1 MKINKINIPLY
12 VSGIVF
18 IIVLVLWFFPTTFG
32 LITENYSITQ
42 FRSDLKDLAGLFYI
56 VVTLWLVLVTKKMA
70 ETSIN
75 SQKAMNRPEI
85 LCELFISNEKPTSN
99 HFTSINNIEIRSS
112 SDAEYIEGQDGASV
126 FLIIKN
132 RYGGGKAININLIA
146 EFEAKNPENL
156 KLERRLIF
164 DFLAEGDAIAFYVYR
179 FEKPST
185 ENCSLKLKKC
195 EMQYTN
201 PFSEASNE
209 PLKKLFYDKEKQI
222 LANGNHI
229 GLITLKEG
237 IRIRE

>member
-1 MKINKINIPLY
+1 MKINKINFPLY
-12 VSGIVF
+12 VSGFVF
-18 IIVLVLWFFPTTFG
+18 IIVLILWLFPTTFG
-32 LITENYSITQ
+32 FISENYNITQ

-56 VVTLWLVLVTKKMA
+56 VVTLWLVLVTRKMA

-85 LCELFISNEKPTSN
+85 LCELFISNEKPVSN
-99 HFTSINNIEIRSS
+99 HFTSINNIDIRST
-112 SDAEYIEGQDGASV
+112 SDAEYIDNQDGASV
-126 FLIIKN
+126 FIIIKN
-132 RYGGGKAININLIA
+132 RYGGGKAINVSLTA

-156 KLERRLIF
+156 TLERKLNIN
-164 DFLAEGDAIAFYVYR
+164 FLAEGDAIAFYVYR

-185 ENCSLKLKKC
+185 ENCYLKLKKC
-195 EMQYTN
+195 EMLYTN

-209 PLKKLFYDKEKQI
+209 PLKKLSYNKDKQI

-229 GLITLKEG
+229 GLITLKDG